1 MRPHTSKGIAI
12 AQQRSWPH
20 PAVVGGFFLIMVLL
34 QMVVPAALGPFAQAS
49 QPSVESCLV
58 CTESSDL
65 EGCHRIAMELT
76 ERNDHR
82 GAIMIEERIHA
93 LRPDNHEVSAA
104 LARMHHV
111 GRNDTVRAIALYH
124 AALGARSGYAPALF
138 GLGNIFEE
146 KGELKIAELYFS
158 RGSREHPNMAAFKV
172 SLAGVLV
179 ASGRDLEAQP
189 VLNEILARWPNSD
202 EAHQARRLMDRTALA
217 RP

>member
-1 MRPHTSKGIAI
+1 MRPHDRKGIAI
-12 AQQRSWPH
+12 TQQRSWPH
-20 PAVVGGFFLIMVLL
+20 PAVVGGFFLLLIVL
-34 QMVVPAALGPFAQAS
+34 QMMVPAALGPFAQATR
-49 QPSVESCLV
+49 PSVESCLV

-65 EGCHRIAMELT
+65 DGCHRVAMELT
-76 ERNDHR
+76 GRNDHLA
-82 GAIMIEERIHA
+82 AITIEERIHA
-93 LRPDNHEVSAA
+93 LRPHDPEVSAA
-104 LARMHHV
+104 LARMHHI

-146 KGELKIAELYFS
+146 KGDLTIAERYFS

-172 SLAGVLV
+172 RLAGVLV
-179 ASGRDLEAQP
+179 DSGRDLEAQP

-217 RP
+217 SP

>member
-1 MRPHTSKGIAI
+1 MRLQTRKGIGS
-12 AQQRSWPH
+12 AQQRTWPH
-20 PAVVGGFFLIMVLL
+20 PAVVGGLFFILVLL
-34 QMVVPAALGPFAQAS
+34 QMMVPAALGPFAQAS
-49 QPSVESCLV
+49 RPSVESCLV

-65 EGCHRIAMELT
+65 EGCHRLAMELT

-82 GAIMIEERIHA
+82 RAIVIEERIHA
-93 LRPDNHEVSAA
+93 LRPDDPEVSAA
-104 LARMHHV
+104 LARMHHI

-146 KGELKIAELYFS
+146 KGDLVIASRYFS
-158 RGSREHPNMAAFKV
+158 RGSREHPNMVAFKV
-172 SLAGVLV
+172 RLAAVLV
-179 ASGRDLEAQP
+179 DSGRDLEAQP
-189 VLNEILARWPNSD
+189 VLNEILARWPGSD